1 MPFPKGQNPHHP
13 AAGSTIK
20 VEPIRDKKA
29 ISRIKKILGDRP
41 RDLCLFT
48 LGINTAYRAN
58 ELLSLKVGQ
67 VQSLRA
73 GDVLDLKQRKTH
85 KYRPVTLN
93 ATAVAAIQA
102 WLASGDLQPEDYL
115 FTGQRGCLTVEMMS
129 TRVKIWC
136 QDVGLKGNYGSHTL
150 RKTWGTFEEIADP
163 KNDYNLNLPRYI
175 DSTEP
180 EDMQDID
187 GHLRGSIPERDIDDL
202 EQGSHPWRE
211 DCPVPAC

>member
-1 MPFPKGQNPHHP
+1 MPFPKGQNPNHP

-29 ISRIKKILGDRP
+29 SQRIKKILADRP

-67 VQSLRA
+67 VQALRA

-93 ATAVAAIQA
+93 ATAVTAIQA
-102 WLASGDLQPEDYL
+102 WLASGDLQPED
-115 FTGQRGCLTVEMMS
+115 
-129 TRVKIWC
+129 
-136 QDVGLKGNYGSHTL
+136 
-150 RKTWGTFEEIADP
+150 
-163 KNDYNLNLPRYI
+163 
-175 DSTEP
+175 
-180 EDMQDID
+180 
-187 GHLRGSIPERDIDDL
+187 
-202 EQGSHPWRE
+202 
-211 DCPVPAC
+211 

>member
-1 MPFPKGQNPHHP
+1 MPFPKGQNPNHP
-13 AAGSTIK
+13 TVGSTIK

-29 ISRIKKILGDRP
+29 IARIKKILGDRP

-67 VQSLRA
+67 VKNLQA

-93 ATAVAAIQA
+93 PTAIASIQA
-102 WLASGDLQPEDYL
+102 WLASGDLKPEDYL
-115 FTGQRGCLTVEMMS
+115 FTGQRGCLTVETMS
-129 TRVKIWC
+129 TRVKTWC

-150 RKTWGTFEEIADP
+150 RKTWGYWQRLERGTAIPLLMEAFGHATQQQTLAYLGIQSNEIAAI
-163 KNDYNLNLPRYI
+163 Y
-175 DSTEP
+175 E
-180 EDMQDID
+180 
-187 GHLRGSIPERDIDDL
+187 L
-202 EQGSHPWRE
+202 EL
-211 DCPVPAC
+211 